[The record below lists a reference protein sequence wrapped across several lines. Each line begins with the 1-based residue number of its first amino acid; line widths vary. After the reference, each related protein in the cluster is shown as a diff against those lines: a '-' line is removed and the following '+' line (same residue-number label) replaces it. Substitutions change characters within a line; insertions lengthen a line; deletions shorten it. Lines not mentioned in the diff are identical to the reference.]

1 MDIHAAFHYT
11 IPAGVLKI
19 LKRCQKG
26 VRPKPKGQAP
36 LRGINL
42 KGITF
47 IGGEGP
53 DNESLGKIATGA
65 DMLVAADSGLVLCED
80 AGLVPDWILGDMDSL
95 VCEANQVGRDDLA
108 RLEKYPP
115 ERVLRF
121 PVDKDFTDTE
131 LTLNFLSEKGCDEI
145 WIVGGGG
152 GRLDHLFAVRSIFDR
167 DTPPDRWFPGK
178 EEIRCLKEGRV
189 LGAML
194 TPGSTVSVFP
204 LGSGPWEAKS
214 SGLKWPLDGLDWERG
229 SAWISNIAVEG
240 PFEIR
245 AVRGRLMIIMP
256 MLFGQ
261 NGKEL

>member
-1 MDIHAAFHYT
+1 MDIHAAFYYT

-42 KGITF
+42 RGITF

-53 DNESLGKIATGA
+53 DNESLRKIATGA

-95 VCEANQVGRDDLA
+95 VCEANQVGRDELA

-131 LTLNFLSEKGCDEI
+131 LSLNFLSEKGCDEI

-152 GRLDHLFAVRSIFDR
+152 GRLDHLFAIRSIFER
-167 DTPPDRWFPGK
+167 DNPPDRWFPGS
-178 EEIRCLKEGRV
+178 EEIRYLKEG
-189 LGAML
+189 ML
-194 TPGSTVSVFP
+194 FSAELPPESLVSVFP
-204 LGSGPWEAKS
+204 LASEGWKAEST
-214 SGLKWPLDGLDWERG
+214 GLKWPLNGLVWEKG
-229 SAWISNIAVEG
+229 SAWISNVATEG
-240 PFEIR
+240 AFQIR
-245 AVRGRLMIIMP
+245 SVRGRFMVIIP
-256 MLFGQ
+256 MVFM
-261 NGKEL
+261 EA